1 MTLPISRPSRQGGK
15 WAWRRDYTGQRVG
28 RFTVLGP
35 GDRAS
40 CFTWACRCEC
50 GREQDIP
57 SRYMAQYARAGSG
70 CRQCYRTARA
80 A

>member
-1 MTLPISRPSRQGGK
+1 MTIPISRPSRQGGK
-15 WAWRRDYTGQRVG
+15 WTPRVNYTGRRVG

-40 CFTWACRCEC
+40 CFTWTCRCEC

-70 CRQCYRTARA
+70 CMACVRDRRA